1 MFEARYTRRSHLN
14 CLRRDHGF
22 TLLEVLIVM
31 GLMGVFVALLL
42 PDFNRVIPEM
52 KVEKAASKVAADL
65 RVSRQKAIAEMS
77 YVRFLINPA
86 GLSNGYR
93 TEVWDRDYVYTSVPG
108 QPVQDPLKGASA
120 LVVDLNT
127 TDPFVGI
134 AISSAAT
141 EVRFTPIGTIVSNVD
156 QTITLTHTQT
166 GYTRQVIIYQPLGKI
181 EVLP

>member
-1 MFEARYTRRSHLN
+1 
-14 CLRRDHGF
+14 
-22 TLLEVLIVM
+22 M
-31 GLMGVFVALLL
+31 GLMGVFVAMLL

-77 YVRFLINPA
+77 YVRFLINP
-86 GLSNGYR
+86 GGIDGPDNGYK

-120 LVVDLNT
+120 LVIDLDT
-127 TDPFVGI
+127 TDPFVGVV
-134 AISSAAT
+134 ISSAAT
-141 EVRFTPIGTIVSNVD
+141 EIRFTPIGTIVSNVD
-156 QTITLTHTQT
+156 QVITLTHTQT
-166 GYTRQVIIYQPLGKI
+166 GYSRQVIIYQPLGKI